1 VKPTYWKDIAEL
13 IGIAAIVASLIFVG
27 LELRQTQTALVT
39 STYQARAFDA
49 MTASRELAD
58 SEYIGPLLAKIDFN
72 DEQRLESL
80 SSDDSWR
87 LRQYY
92 VSRMIDLDNEYY
104 QYQNGMLD
112 QEFFE
117 GQFKRSVI
125 RNARRWRILGIT
137 ELRADFTDVVD
148 ELLAESTTD

>member
-1 VKPTYWKDIAEL
+1 
-13 IGIAAIVASLIFVG
+13 
-27 LELRQTQTALVT
+27 
-39 STYQARAFDA
+39 